1 MPSLSVQGLQTAG
14 KYCSIEV
21 CDVKML
27 TDLLKMALLLH
38 QVGNS
43 IHELL
48 VIECKHLNNYP
59 QFKFKGFKFAQGIL
73 PSLCFFTYNTFQK

>member
-1 MPSLSVQGLQTAG
+1 MPSLSFQGLETAG

-27 TDLLKMALLLH
+27 IDLMKMALLLH
-38 QVGNS
+38 QVGNL

-59 QFKFKGFKFAQGIL
+59 QFQSKGFKFAQRIL
-73 PSLCFFTYNTFQK
+73 RSLCFFIYNTLQK